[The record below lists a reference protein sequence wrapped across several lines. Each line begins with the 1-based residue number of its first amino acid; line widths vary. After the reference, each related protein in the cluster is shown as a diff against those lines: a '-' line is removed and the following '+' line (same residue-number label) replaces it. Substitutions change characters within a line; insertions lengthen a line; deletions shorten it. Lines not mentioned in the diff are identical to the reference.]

1 MAVFGQEWLLFIWQL
16 FSLEDIDDG
25 RTFRWYNDFAQN
37 SPTYQA
43 FKAEQRLSRSL
54 PDTQK
59 IFYIRESCNSSSST
73 RGKLQSNAGTTA
85 RLISIAQ
92 ATTWQSIGLLFRGS
106 RLHTSPADSLFF
118 FFSRLNVALKQSKH
132 DTFNRFQEL
141 N

>member
-59 IFYIRESCNSSSST
+59 IFYIRESCSNSSSS
-73 RGKLQSNAGTTA
+73 GKLQSNAGTFA
-85 RLISIAQ
+85 RQ
-92 ATTWQSIGLLFRGS
+92 AATWQSIGLLFRGS
-106 RLHTSPADSLFF
+106 RLHTLPADSLFF
-118 FFSRLNVALKQSKH
+118 FVSRLNVALKQSKH
-132 DTFNRFQEL
+132 DT
-141 N
+141 